1 MTPKISLVTVVAAA
15 LVAVPAAWGQGQPAD
30 AFERAVAA
38 QSGSSPIVSPDAVD
52 RALAA
57 RLALQS
63 APIVSPDAVDRVK
76 ATALSRPSTTSI
88 TPDAFERAVAA
99 TADNGNRIV
108 FDDRFNE
115 SANVP
120 VASSPINSG
129 QDLEWP
135 QIGIGFGVGI
145 VLALGLFL
153 AMRYSRIRPLAH

>member
-57 RLALQS
+57 TLALQS
-63 APIVSPDAVDRVK
+63 APIVSPDAVDRMR
-76 ATALSRPSTTSI
+76 TFSTSSPI
-88 TPDAFERAVAA
+88 ASPDAFERAVAA
-99 TADNGNRIV
+99 TADYGNRIV

-115 SANVP
+115 PVSVP
-120 VASSPINSG
+120 VAGSSINSG
-129 QDLEWP
+129 RDLEWP
-135 QIGIGFGVGI
+135 QIGIGFGLGI
-145 VLALGLFL
+145 VLALGLFV
-153 AMRYSRIRPLAH
+153 AMRYSRTRPLAH